1 MKKNGEEWYRAK
13 EVMDLCDVTR
23 KQLLYY
29 EKKGFLKDVVRDEEN
44 NYRYYSQRNINQLF
58 IMKEYLSM
66 GYSLT
71 DIYDISMRGD
81 VATMRRCIDSRMDQ
95 AREDFFRSMA
105 QYEQTTKKY
114 AQFME
119 GILYLESHQQM
130 LTAGVSNPRCELY
143 TWPLQKVITADQS
156 GTPFDEQSDNQA
168 RISELYIHARQCDL
182 KTCGPLFFQFKQLIK
197 EDMTEIEMSDRE
209 MIIGFPVLDLPD
221 GRNGISSFGGLECA
235 SAIHVGPYDESLH
248 RTYKAL
254 LAWCRERELKLT
266 GDSIELYL
274 LGGEMMTNPD
284 HYVTRILLP
293 LA

>member
-1 MKKNGEEWYRAK
+1 
-13 EVMDLCDVTR
+13 MDLCDVTR

-29 EKKGFLKDVVRDEEN
+29 EKKGFLKDVERDEEN
-44 NYRYYSQRNINQLF
+44 NYRYYSQLNINQLF

-66 GYSLT
+66 GYSLS

-81 VATMRRCIDSRMDQ
+81 VATMRRCIDSRMDS

-119 GILYLESHQQM
+119 GILYLESHQQ
-130 LTAGVSNPRCELY
+130 LLEAGAAGPMCELY
-143 TWPLQKVITADQS
+143 TWPLQKSITANSS
-156 GTPFDEQSDNQA
+156 GTPFDEQADNQA
-168 RISELYIHARQCDL
+168 RISELYINTSKRDL

-197 EDMTEIEMSDRE
+197 EDLTEIEMTDRD
-209 MIIGFPVLDLPD
+209 MVIGFPVLDLPD
-221 GRNGISSFGGLECA
+221 GRNGIDTIGGIECA
-235 SAIHVGPYDESLH
+235 STIHVGPYDESLH
-248 RTYKAL
+248 ETYKVL
-254 LAWCRERELKLT
+254 LTWCRERALKLT

-274 LGGEMMTNPD
+274 LGGEMMTNPE